1 VCATTAPAD
10 LLQEFI
16 SQTIGMAM
24 DQLKLLG
31 LHSLIPHTCTE
42 LAGGPLT
49 ANATV
54 EAPAKGERTKL
65 FDFQGDFEFLQ

>member
-1 VCATTAPAD
+1 VCGTTAPAD
-10 LLQEFI
+10 LLQQFI

-31 LHSLIPHTCTE
+31 LHSLIPQTCTQ
-42 LAGGPLT
+42 LADGQFA

-54 EAPAKGERTKL
+54 EESEKKGEEGNSGFRRAI
-65 FDFQGDFEFLQ
+65 F